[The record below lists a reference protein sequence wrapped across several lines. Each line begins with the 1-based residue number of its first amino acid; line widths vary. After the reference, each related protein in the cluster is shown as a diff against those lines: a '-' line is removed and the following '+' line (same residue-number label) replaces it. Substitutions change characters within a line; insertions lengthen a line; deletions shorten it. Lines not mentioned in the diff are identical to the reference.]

1 LEHFFFCF
9 LKNIGG
15 NKKVKK
21 FQQILLAVI
30 LLVGCFPAVGNA
42 VAPDELK
49 VFLTENNW
57 TEEDLDSYL
66 EYYYDMSLKDFSTI
80 AELKETLGEPIT
92 EENLQILI
100 KDYEFQNEED
110 LVAFLIEN
118 GEMEEGDNIRDVF
131 RYIDAL
137 DDTVYY
143 YTEESGN
150 PITDENLK
158 ELLEDYDL
166 TIQELKDLLAKNDDS
181 LDNYETIEDL
191 DMAVAL
197 YLGGNGIEDMV
208 SQIGITENEIL
219 AMMSH
224 FESLN
229 LDEATVNEK
238 MASIQKRLE
247 PFIGLETASE
257 LTTGQAAEL
266 VSIVE
271 EIFNIV
277 DLEPKFYLVKGSKKK
292 PVTMNGLV
300 KMKDAQGYGLLIE
313 LYNKKGK
320 LLADV
325 LFPADML
332 NSELIGETVKD
343 VKKIETAVK
352 GTKEKQP
359 RTIKGGKLP
368 NTAGHYLEWVLVGS
382 LLILVGVI
390 FYRKRKE
397 QA

>member
-1 LEHFFFCF
+1 M
-9 LKNIGG
+9 
-15 NKKVKK
+15 KK
-21 FQQILLAVI
+21 FQKILLAVV
-30 LLVGCFPAVGNA
+30 LLFGCFPAVGNA
-42 VAPDELK
+42 VAPDELNA
-49 VFLTENNW
+49 FLNENNW

-66 EYYYDMSLKDFSTI
+66 EYFYDMSLKDFSTI
-80 AELKETLGEPIT
+80 DELKETLGEPIT
-92 EENLQILI
+92 EENLQKLI

-118 GEMEEGDNIRDVF
+118 GEMEKGENIRDVF
-131 RYIDAL
+131 RYMNAL
-137 DDTVYY
+137 DDTVFY
-143 YTEESGN
+143 YTEESGT
-150 PITDENLK
+150 PITDENLN

-166 TIQELKDLLAKNDDS
+166 TIQELKDLLKKNDDS

-197 YLGGNGIEDMV
+197 YLGGNEIEDIV
-208 SQIGITENEIL
+208 SQIGITENEIM
-219 AMMSH
+219 AMMAH
-224 FESLN
+224 FESLK

-238 MASIQKRLE
+238 MASIEKRLE
-247 PFIGLETASE
+247 PFIDLETASE

-266 VSIVE
+266 VSIAE

-277 DLEPKFYLVKGSKKK
+277 ELEPRFYLVKGSKKK
-292 PVTMNGLV
+292 PVNMNELV

-313 LYNKKGK
+313 LYNKKGE
-320 LLADV
+320 LLADA

-332 NSELIGETVKD
+332 NSELIDETVNDVKKVEKT

-352 GTKEKQP
+352 STKEKQP

-368 NTAGHYLEWVLVGS
+368 NTAGHYMEWVLVGS
-382 LLILVGVI
+382 LMILVGVI

>member
-1 LEHFFFCF
+1 M
-9 LKNIGG
+9 
-15 NKKVKK
+15 KK

-49 VFLTENNW
+49 AFLTENNW

-92 EENLQILI
+92 EENLQQLI

-110 LVAFLIEN
+110 LIAFLIEN
-118 GEMEEGDNIRDVF
+118 GEMEEGENIRDVF
-131 RYIDAL
+131 RYIYAL
-137 DDTVYY
+137 DDTVFY
-143 YTEESGN
+143 YTEESGT

-166 TIQELKDLLAKNDDS
+166 TLQELKDLLAKNDDS

-238 MASIQKRLE
+238 MASIQTRLE
-247 PFIGLETASE
+247 PFIDLETASE

-266 VSIVE
+266 VSIAE

-277 DLEPKFYLVKGSKKK
+277 ELEPKFYLVKGSKKK

-300 KMKDAQGYGLLIE
+300 KMKDAQGYGLIIE
-313 LYNKKGK
+313 LYNKKGE

>member
-1 LEHFFFCF
+1 M
-9 LKNIGG
+9 
-15 NKKVKK
+15 KK
-21 FQQILLAVI
+21 FQRILLAVV
-30 LLVGCFPAVGNA
+30 LLFGCFPAVGNA
-42 VAPDELK
+42 VAPDELNA
-49 VFLTENNW
+49 FLTETKW

-80 AELKETLGEPIT
+80 NELKETLGEQIT
-92 EENLQILI
+92 EENLQKFI
-100 KDYEFQNEED
+100 KDYEFENEAD

-118 GEMEEGDNIRDVF
+118 GEMEKGENIKDVF
-131 RYIDAL
+131 RYMNAL
-137 DDTVYY
+137 EDTVYY
-143 YTEESGN
+143 YTEDIGT

-166 TIQELKDLLAKNDDS
+166 NLQELKDLLKKNEDS

-197 YLGGNGIEDMV
+197 YLGGGNGIEDIV
-208 SQIGITENEIL
+208 SEIGITENEVM
-219 AMMSH
+219 AMMAH
-224 FESLN
+224 FESLK
-229 LDEATVNEK
+229 LDEATVQEK
-238 MASIQKRLE
+238 MASFQKRLE
-247 PFIGLETASE
+247 PFIDIETASE
-257 LTTGQAAEL
+257 LTTEQAAEL
-266 VSIVE
+266 ASIVE

-277 DLEPKFYLVKGSKKK
+277 ELKPKFYLVKDSKKK
-292 PVTMNGLV
+292 PVTMNELV

-320 LLADV
+320 FLADV

-332 NSELIGETVKD
+332 NSELIDETVKN

-352 GTKEKQP
+352 SEKKP

-368 NTAGHYLEWVLVGS
+368 NTAGHYMDWVLVGS
-382 LLILVGVI
+382 LMILVGAI
-390 FYRKRKE
+390 FNRKRKE

>member
-1 LEHFFFCF
+1 M
-9 LKNIGG
+9 
-15 NKKVKK
+15 KK
-21 FQQILLAVI
+21 FQKVLLAVV
-30 LLVGCFPAVGNA
+30 LLFGCFPAVGNA
-42 VAPDELK
+42 VAPDELNA
-49 VFLTENNW
+49 FLNENNW

-66 EYYYDMSLKDFSTI
+66 EYFYDMSMKDFSTI
-80 AELKETLGEPIT
+80 DELKETLGEPIT
-92 EENLQILI
+92 EENLQKFI

-118 GEMEEGDNIRDVF
+118 GEMEKGENIRDVF
-131 RYIDAL
+131 RYMNAL
-137 DDTVYY
+137 EDTVFY
-143 YTEESGN
+143 YTEESGT
-150 PITDENLK
+150 PITDENLN

-166 TIQELKDLLAKNDDS
+166 TLQELKDLLKKNDDS

-191 DMAVAL
+191 DMAVAM
-197 YLGGNGIEDMV
+197 YLGGNGIEDIV
-208 SQIGITENEIL
+208 SKIGITENEIM
-219 AMMSH
+219 AMMAH
-224 FESLN
+224 FESLK

-238 MASIQKRLE
+238 MASIEKRLE
-247 PFIGLETASE
+247 PFIDLETASE

-266 VSIVE
+266 VSIAK

-277 DLEPKFYLVKGSKKK
+277 ELEPRFYLVKGSKKK
-292 PVTMNGLV
+292 PVTMNELV

-313 LYNKKGK
+313 LYNKKGE
-320 LLADV
+320 LLADA

-332 NSELIGETVKD
+332 NSELIDETVNDVKKVEKT

-352 GTKEKQP
+352 STKEKQP

-368 NTAGHYLEWVLVGS
+368 NTAGHYMEWVLVGS
-382 LLILVGVI
+382 LMILVGVI